1 MTGSIRKRGDN
12 SWEITLDLGR
22 DGRGKRV
29 RRFVTVKG
37 TKKHAQRR
45 LRELLTELDGG
56 IVPSNQRVRLR
67 DWLDRWMAECVVG
80 HVSQATEDRYR
91 GIVKNHL
98 EPELGHTELNELA
111 PRHVQALQQKLLD
124 QGMDPKGVNLVR
136 TALSGA
142 MKHALRMEL
151 IIRNPVAAAKAPP
164 EPNREAESPPVDAV
178 LRMLGLAAQQDH
190 WLHAALHL
198 LAYTGIRRG
207 ELLALLW
214 DAVDLEKAEVRIV
227 SSLGRRSNGLQL
239 TKPKTARGNRT
250 VNLDAGTAEVLRR
263 HKERQEHHKSLLA
276 GAYEDSGIVFAD
288 EVGRWSNPM
297 RLTRLVKRLGR
308 QVGYPDC
315 SPHKLRHFHASVS
328 LNKRIHPAVVSERL
342 GHANTAITM
351 RVYAHA
357 LPGWQAEA
365 ADEFARIMEES
376 QKALLEDD
384 NDGHIMAATAD

>member
-1 MTGSIRKRGDN
+1 
-12 SWEITLDLGR
+12 
-22 DGRGKRV
+22 
-29 RRFVTVKG
+29 
-37 TKKHAQRR
+37 
-45 LRELLTELDGG
+45 
-56 IVPSNQRVRLR
+56 
-67 DWLDRWMAECVVG
+67 
-80 HVSQATEDRYR
+80 
-91 GIVKNHL
+91 
-98 EPELGHTELNELA
+98 
-111 PRHVQALQQKLLD
+111 
-124 QGMDPKGVNLVR
+124 MDPKGVNLVR

-164 EPNREAESPPVDAV
+164 DPNREAEAPPVDTV
-178 LRMLGLAAQQDH
+178 LRMLDLAAEQDD

-198 LAYTGIRRG
+198 LAYTGVRRG

-214 DAVDLEKAEVRIV
+214 SDVDFEKAEIKIV

-250 VNLDAGTAEVLRR
+250 INLDAGSVEVLRQ
-263 HKERQEHHKSLLA
+263 HKERQEHHKGLLA
-276 GAYEDSGIVFAD
+276 GAYEDQGIVFAD
-288 EVGRWSNPM
+288 ALGRWVNP
-297 RLTRLVKRLGR
+297 RRPTRLVRRLGK
-308 QVGYPDC
+308 QVVHPEV

-351 RVYAHA
+351 KVYAHA

-376 QKALLEDD
+376 QQALREGD
-384 NDGHIMAATAD
+384 NDGDIIDTTAA